1 MLKPQ
6 KDFETLLAAFAQV
19 RGARPARLMILGDV
33 RKGEKDAAYR
43 RGLEALA
50 RELGVASDVAFPGF
64 VVNPFA
70 FLSHVALFVLSS
82 RWEGLGVVLIE
93 ALACGCPVVSTDCPS
108 GPSEILGGGR
118 WGRLAPVG
126 DAAALAE
133 AIVLTLD
140 QPPDREALRERAQT
154 FSIDRAIQRYAE
166 LLFA

>member
-1 MLKPQ
+1 M
-6 KDFETLLAAFAQV
+6 
-19 RGARPARLMILGDV
+19 
-33 RKGEKDAAYR
+33 
-43 RGLEALA
+43 
-50 RELGVASDVAFPGF
+50 
-64 VVNPFA
+64 NPFA
-70 FLSHVALFVLSS
+70 FLSRAALFVLSS

-140 QPPDREALRERAQT
+140 QPPDREALRERAQIL
-154 FSIDRAIQRYAE
+154 SVDRAIQRYAQ
-166 LLFA
+166 LMFA